1 MLDDFL
7 NEGLEVERVE
17 GNLTYV
23 KNATFPFKNAPN
35 EATIEA
41 VNLFKKLFKLQF
53 PILDI
58 LNYVLQYDWAYRLR
72 FIDLCEETTLEALS
86 NNPRKELKRLIQINR
101 ERDYK
106 ETSHPTNPLV
116 SDKITKLGN
125 LLRTLLLIPTANRHF
140 KRNLPKQLPTFDDI
154 DLYWA
159 LQRKDYNIKGLSYE
173 QRMDELTK
181 RGWNKVV

>member
-23 KNATFPFKNAPN
+23 QGATFPFKNAPN

-86 NNPRKELKRLIQINR
+86 KNPRR

-106 ETSHPTNPLV
+106 YFSPIKNGKPTNGSLV
-116 SDKITKLGN
+116 SDKISKLGN
-125 LLRTLLLIPTANRHF
+125 LLRTLLLIPTAKRHF
-140 KRNLPKQLPTFDDI
+140 RNNLPLQLPTFDDI

-173 QRMDELTK
+173 QRMEELTK